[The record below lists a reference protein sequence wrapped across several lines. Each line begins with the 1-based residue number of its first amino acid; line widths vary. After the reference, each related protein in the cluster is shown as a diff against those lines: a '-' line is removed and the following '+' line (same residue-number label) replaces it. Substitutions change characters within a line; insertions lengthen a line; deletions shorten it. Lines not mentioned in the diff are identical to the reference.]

1 MVGYDPV
8 THKLQ
13 GEDEQPGDEPEHPDL
28 LPQRLHVEMF
38 VRFTVSELSYSHHC
52 LWWVTLRGSAMFRLY
67 CRNIDHYRHNCVL
80 LSKVGSPA
88 SGPEKSAVRTVRK
101 LGSVSI
107 RVIICVVP
115 ISPHILGVNQL

>member
-38 VRFTVSELSYSHHC
+38 VRFTVSELY
-52 LWWVTLRGSAMFRLY
+52 
-67 CRNIDHYRHNCVL
+67 
-80 LSKVGSPA
+80 
-88 SGPEKSAVRTVRK
+88 
-101 LGSVSI
+101 
-107 RVIICVVP
+107 
-115 ISPHILGVNQL
+115 